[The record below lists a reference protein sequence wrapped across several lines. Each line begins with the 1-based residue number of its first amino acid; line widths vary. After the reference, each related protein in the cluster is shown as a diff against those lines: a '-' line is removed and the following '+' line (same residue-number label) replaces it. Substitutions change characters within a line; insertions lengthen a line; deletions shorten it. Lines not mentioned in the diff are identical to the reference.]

1 MKKALLLCTVCLAS
15 CLSSFGQGYFVFAN
29 SGSSAVIDG
38 FTAPGTYVKSPANV
52 MVGILYSTSATSLTA
67 LGGSPSGSNTVSTAS
82 WSQIMADPNWHLAQS
97 GGAALTALTR
107 TGLSLGTFNGGTVG
121 IDGTSAGQVISLYVV
136 AWRASDG
143 VAGFGTSSVLG
154 WSNPISETLGGSS
167 APGLTLAGS
176 LTGPIGV
183 SPTTAVP
190 EPASFALAGL
200 GAAALMVLRRRK

>member
-1 MKKALLLCTVCLAS
+1 M
-15 CLSSFGQGYFVFAN
+15 FAD

-38 FTAPGTYVKSPANV
+38 FTTPGTYVKSPANV
-52 MVGILYSTSATSLTA
+52 MVGILYSTTATSLAA
-67 LGGSPSGSNTVSTAS
+67 LGNTPSGSNTVSTLPS
-82 WSQIMADPNWHLAQS
+82 WSQITGDSNWHLAQS
-97 GGAALTALTR
+97 GGSALTALTR

-121 IDGTSAGQVISLYVV
+121 IDGTAAGQTISLYVI
-136 AWRASDG
+136 AWKASDG
-143 VAGFGTSSVLG
+143 VGGFGTSSVVG

-183 SPTTAVP
+183 SVVGVP